1 MSMRFVI
8 LLQMI
13 RGALDLPEGG
23 MRMLEV
29 SIFALMLAASAGGCA
44 VMSSGKE
51 AVTVE
56 LEVTTPESIDARE
69 ALAKSVLADLPD
81 PALVKNLGRRLPRH
95 VLDAVRVS
103 VRTRTERTQ
112 APGGRTN
119 VRILLECDVTHV
131 NNQDAA
137 NEVADACRQEL
148 DLAVKARLSSA
159 DRRAI

>member
-1 MSMRFVI
+1 
-8 LLQMI
+8 MI
-13 RGALDLPEGG
+13 RGGVELPEDV

-56 LEVTTPESIDARE
+56 LEVTTPASIDARE
-69 ALAKSVLADLPD
+69 ALAKSVLADLSD
-81 PALVKNLGRRLPRH
+81 PALIENLGRRLPRH

-103 VRTRTERTQ
+103 VRTRTERTH

-119 VRILLECDVTHV
+119 VHVFLACDVTHV
-131 NNQDAA
+131 NNQNAA
-137 NEVADACRQEL
+137 TEVADACRQEL
-148 DLAVKARLSSA
+148 EFAVKARLSSA